1 MKSGNE
7 TSTGLEDCV
16 GCGAAPG
23 ADHGDWCDHA
33 RCPECGGQLIACD
46 EHDDSDR
53 PARWHGVDQRAAV
66 ARELG
71 WWTTAVGID
80 HLVED
85 YTKVLVAAALGQ
97 ITWDP
102 QAQRY
107 AIGQIDEAAIDRAMR
122 GNGR

>member
-1 MKSGNE
+1 MKDARADLE
-7 TSTGLEDCV
+7 TCP
-16 GCGAAPG
+16 GCRAAPG
-23 ADHGDWCDHA
+23 ADHGDW
-33 RCPECGGQLIACD
+33 
-46 EHDDSDR
+46 
-53 PARWHGVDQRAAV
+53 HGVDQRAEV
-66 ARELG
+66 ARQLG
-71 WWTTAVGID
+71 WWTTAAGID